1 MMKEIRL
8 NKEQFKI
15 FNDYDQFQIFTDEDG
30 WANYEDLNIE
40 FEKLFK
46 KYDSFIINEDDYIY
60 GEKEAV
66 RTLIISDASE
76 AFLIADEV
84 LND

>member
-1 MMKEIRL
+1 MKEIRL
-8 NKEQFKI
+8 NKEQFRV

-40 FEKLFK
+40 FEKLFE
-46 KYDSFIINEDDYIY
+46 KYETFIINEDDYIY
-60 GEKEAV
+60 GEKEGV

>member
-1 MMKEIRL
+1 MKEIRL
-8 NKEQFKI
+8 NKEQFKV

-46 KYDSFIINEDDYIY
+46 NKP
-60 GEKEAV
+60 
-66 RTLIISDASE
+66 
-76 AFLIADEV
+76 
-84 LND
+84 

>member
-1 MMKEIRL
+1 MKEIRL
-8 NKEQFKI
+8 NKEQFRT

-40 FEKLFK
+40 FEKLFE

-60 GEKEAV
+60 GEKEGT